1 MYCFK
6 CGKKIEDDSAFCM
19 FCGID
24 FNVDKS
30 IDNLKDINKLDKDI
44 KEIFNIYFF
53 DCEEVFDDEM
63 IDLVK
68 FRLRTKYYSYV
79 ETMGDYVN
87 IHENEIPLLAYYTKE
102 TNEGFEGIL
111 LTTERFIWRIKYSS
125 GEWELKDIDDIELT
139 TYAVAPSLIFINRN
153 KGIHSGEIVL
163 PKMKN
168 ISKFKFRL
176 LLFLNEIN
184 DNKHK
189 KDFNELL
196 KLAVYSEKKF
206 KSNVIRW
213 KRWDIEYKSNNIYEE
228 KFVNEHLEFAHK
240 RYKIPENISIY
251 LLSSAEPYC
260 SKGYAICEDGI
271 YYKNDFELGCIKW
284 NMFMKSKITKQDKY
298 SIKVDKTMF
307 PVENEIEKHISI
319 FNSIK
324 DLIGW
329 KLDCI

>member
-1 MYCFK
+1 MYCFN
-6 CGKKIEDDSAFCM
+6 CGKKIDDASAFCL
-19 FCGID
+19 FCGTA
-24 FNVDKS
+24 FYADKS
-30 IDNLKDINKLDKDI
+30 TTYSREI
-44 KEIFNIYFF
+44 KKSDEEIKGIFNRYFF
-53 DCEEVFDDEM
+53 DCEEKFDDKI

-102 TNEGFEGIL
+102 TNGGFEGIL

-125 GEWELKDIDDIELT
+125 GEWELKNIDDIELT
-139 TYAVAPSLIFINRN
+139 TYALAPSLIFVDRN

-176 LLFLNEIN
+176 LLFLYEIN

-213 KRWDIEYKSNNIYEE
+213 KRWDVEYKSNDIYEG
-228 KFVNEHLEFAHK
+228 KFVNEHLKFAYKH
-240 RYKIPENISIY
+240 YKIPENISIY

-271 YYKNDFELGCIKW
+271 YYKNDFETGCIKW
-284 NMFMKSKITKQDKY
+284 NMFVKSKISKQDKY
-298 SIKVDKTMF
+298 SIKVDKIML
-307 PVENEIEKHISI
+307 PVENEIEQHISI
-319 FNSIK
+319 LNSIN

-329 KLDCI
+329 KLN